1 MQQGLMIRL
10 ISILMLLLSP
20 LTISTAQTTI
30 SGALTGVVTDPSG
43 AVVPGVYVQLRSDSK
58 GRSLVRF
65 DRGAIDSK

>member
-1 MQQGLMIRL
+1 MIRL